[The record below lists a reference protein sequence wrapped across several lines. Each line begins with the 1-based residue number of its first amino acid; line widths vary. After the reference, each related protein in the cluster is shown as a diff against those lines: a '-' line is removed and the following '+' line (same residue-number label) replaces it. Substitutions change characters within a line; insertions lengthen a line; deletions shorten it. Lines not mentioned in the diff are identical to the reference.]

1 MINDPIVEEVRHFR
15 QLHAEKYRHD
25 IKRIVSALREKERAS
40 KRPLLNPGPK
50 PLVKVERQQSA
61 VNA

>member
-15 QLHAEKYRHD
+15 QLHTEKYQHD
-25 IKRIVSALREKERAS
+25 LKSIVSALREKERAS

-50 PLVKVERQQSA
+50 LLVKVKA
-61 VNA
+61 A

>member
-15 QLHAEKYRHD
+15 QLHTEKYGHNL
-25 IKRIVSALREKERAS
+25 KRIVSALREKEQVS

-50 PLVKVERQQSA
+50 QLIKVH
-61 VNA
+61 